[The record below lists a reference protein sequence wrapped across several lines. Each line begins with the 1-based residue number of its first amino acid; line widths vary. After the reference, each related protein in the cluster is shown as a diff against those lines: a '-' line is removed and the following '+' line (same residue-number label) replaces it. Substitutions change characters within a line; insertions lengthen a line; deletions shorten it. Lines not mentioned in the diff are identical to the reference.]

1 MGEKHIYKK
10 VLYQANK
17 IKLVIFMNFQILYQK
32 LQNLFSKQI

>member
-10 VLYQANK
+10 VLYQVNK

-32 LQNLFSKQI
+32 LQNLFSNQI